1 MPPKAKA
8 KASGVNKALL
18 KQTSLVEPV
27 DSSGQV
33 YKGMQVWSCDAP
45 LVKTNPD
52 ELYAKCVVLPGSTK
66 TTLKLRQLEPEVNES
81 FDSANENCHNVN
93 TGTDALSYPD
103 IGGLPHTNSAAVL
116 DYMRV
121 RFLKGNIYCT
131 ADPLLVAINPFKNVG
146 GTTQEDIGHIANL
159 AVEKCLPHTFTIAKT
174 AAENLINVQKS
185 QTIIVSGESGAG
197 KTEATK
203 LAMRFFAFTK
213 GSSGD
218 SKIQEAVMGANPV
231 LEAFGNAK
239 TVRNDNSSRFGRFMQ
254 LQLGNR
260 GGIMFGIVKGFL
272 LEKSRVV
279 MQENQERSYHIFY
292 QMLKGMDQKEKEK
305 YEIKGIDYYKT
316 INSHCLDVATI
327 DDLQDYKEVRES
339 LNKMKMSSDN
349 QDSMFS
355 ILSGVMHLGNV
366 TFRGDEKAE
375 INDETPLKLACRLA
389 FLDFDTI
396 KIRLLIKQS
405 MAGGQVI
412 ESTWSQ
418 QDALMLLSSLQRAV
432 YDALFQWIMSV
443 LNLIIQN
450 PEGMQVFMGM
460 LDIFGFEVFENNSL
474 EQLFI
479 NITNEFLQKNFVD
492 VVFER
497 ESALYKKEGISAGD
511 MKWTDN
517 NEVINVLIGKRG
529 LMTHLEDQ
537 CLAPGGNDQ
546 KVISA
551 AFQAVG
557 SSGKLVKAKI
567 NQAENFIVQ
576 HTIGAI
582 SYNCVGFLIK
592 NKDVLRAE
600 FLEPLQTSPNA
611 VVAALFKGVVIE
623 KGKLDKGRLIGSQYM
638 QQLHSMIG
646 IINVGGG
653 PSVSTAVNRAAF
665 YPMRPKQ
672 RREEATHVHAI
683 EGAHPDLRVVHSG
696 GVADSRDWV
705 LLSTALRRF
714 PVPVQVCGH
723 GCLLRQ
729 EGQSEG
735 ELPTH
740 VGFRRVRGSVASAGG
755 PHYGF
760 PSPRRSEG
768 HECVS
773 ERRTRGVGACGSRYG
788 GTVPPVRPTAAFRS
802 VHGTPHASSGPYSQG
817 TRHQWDELTPFP
829 CVVI

>member
-8 KASGVNKALL
+8 KAGGINRALL

-66 TTLKLRQLEPEVNES
+66 TMLKLRQLEPEVNEA

-146 GTTQEDIGHIANL
+146 GTTQEDIAHTASQ

-203 LAMRFFAFTK
+203 LAMRFFAFSK

-292 QMLKGMDQKEKEK
+292 QMLKGMDPKEKEK
-305 YEIKGIDYYKT
+305 YVIKGVDHYKT
-316 INSHCLDVATI
+316 INSHCLDVASI
-327 DDLQDYKEVRES
+327 DDLQEYKEVRES
-339 LNKMKMSSDN
+339 LNKMKMSIEN
-349 QDSMFS
+349 QESMFS
-355 ILSGVMHLGNV
+355 VLSGVMHLGNV

-375 INDETPLKLACRLA
+375 IIDETPLKLACGLL

-396 KIRLLIKQS
+396 KVRLLIKQS

-646 IINVGGG
+646 IINSTEPHFIRCVRSNDEKKPLMFTPSKVLIQIYALSILEALQIREIGFSYRRPFEDFLYQFRFVDMGAFSDKKGNPKENCLRMLASGGCEDPSQVQVGHTMVFLRRDALRAM
-653 PSVSTAVNRAAF
+653 SACLRDALAVWEPVVAVMEALYLLYARQQHFAAF
-665 YPMRPKQ
+665 TAHLTRVQAHTRK
-672 RREEATHVHAI
+672 VLAI
-683 EGAHPDLRVVHSG
+683 SG
-696 GVADSRDWV
+696 TS
-705 LLSTALRRF
+705 
-714 PVPVQVCGH
+714 
-723 GCLLRQ
+723 
-729 EGQSEG
+729 
-735 ELPTH
+735 
-740 VGFRRVRGSVASAGG
+740 
-755 PHYGF
+755 
-760 PSPRRSEG
+760 
-768 HECVS
+768 
-773 ERRTRGVGACGSRYG
+773 
-788 GTVPPVRPTAAFRS
+788 
-802 VHGTPHASSGPYSQG
+802 
-817 TRHQWDELTPFP
+817 
-829 CVVI
+829 